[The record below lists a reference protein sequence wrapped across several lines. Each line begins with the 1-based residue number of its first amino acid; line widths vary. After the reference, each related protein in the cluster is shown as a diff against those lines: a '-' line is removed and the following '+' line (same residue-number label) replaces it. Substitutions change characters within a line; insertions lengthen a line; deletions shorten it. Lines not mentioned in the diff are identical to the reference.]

1 MGLYLSFSWLF
12 GFIRNFPLFFHPPTL
27 HTWTFQHLMFPFS
40 ALSLPIFNYLPPL
53 MGPLQWLPLI
63 TWIPPVAQQVSRLGS
78 TCTDNMRY
86 MYGQY
91 ALHVRTI
98 CIICSSASAGLHEY
112 HLFQGLRVFPCDC
125 NFHYP
130 IFSRAEYYSILYTC
144 YVCLLHSPLNGLTNW
159 FIPGACEWD
168 WSNS

>member
-53 MGPLQWLPLI
+53 MGPLQWLLLI

-91 ALHVRTI
+91 TSFVLLHLLASTSTI
-98 CIICSSASAGLHEY
+98 C
-112 HLFQGLRVFPCDC
+112 
-125 NFHYP
+125 
-130 IFSRAEYYSILYTC
+130 SRA
-144 YVCLLHSPLNGLTNW
+144 YVCFHVTAIFIIPFSPELSIILFCIHAT
-159 FIPGACEWD
+159 FAFSIPHLM
-168 WSNS
+168 N